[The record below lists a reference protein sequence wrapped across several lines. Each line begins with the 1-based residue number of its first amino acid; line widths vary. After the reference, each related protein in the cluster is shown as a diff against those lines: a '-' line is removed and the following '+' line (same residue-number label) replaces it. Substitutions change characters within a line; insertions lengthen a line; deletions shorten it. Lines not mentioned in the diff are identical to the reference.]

1 MATQSSI
8 FAPENPIDRGAWRAT
23 IHGACKSEM
32 TEVTKHT
39 QQKNSLNQRRSSH
52 SSTSIGISRT
62 RRPSCILELAKA
74 EYGLALNFPH

>member
-23 IHGACKSEM
+23 IHGACKSDM

-39 QQKNSLNQRRSSH
+39 QQK
-52 SSTSIGISRT
+52 
-62 RRPSCILELAKA
+62 KA
-74 EYGLALNFPH
+74 